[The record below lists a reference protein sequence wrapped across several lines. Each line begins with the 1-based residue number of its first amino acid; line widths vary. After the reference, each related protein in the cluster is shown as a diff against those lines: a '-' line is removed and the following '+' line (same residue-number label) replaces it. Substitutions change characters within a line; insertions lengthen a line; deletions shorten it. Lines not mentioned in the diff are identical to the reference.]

1 MPAKKKPA
9 PAKPAKKKLARK
21 APAKKPLAKPK
32 PAPAASSA
40 APKIGSPAPAF
51 SLPASNGKVVSLA
64 SLKGQPVVLY
74 FYPKD
79 DTPGCTVEACE
90 FSAQHGS
97 FEKAGAVVLGVSPD
111 GLASHD
117 RFIQKFQLPFILLSD
132 ESHKAAQAYGAWAK
146 KSMYGRQYMG
156 IQRSTFV
163 IDAKGRLAKAWPA
176 VSPAGHAAEVLAAIK
191 GL

>member
-1 MPAKKKPA
+1 MPAKKKTSAAKPAKKKPA
-9 PAKPAKKKLARK
+9 AQ
-21 APAKKPLAKPK
+21 APAKKPAAQAAGPK
-32 PAPAASSA
+32 VGAL
-40 APKIGSPAPAF
+40 APAF
-51 SLPASNGKVVSLA
+51 SLPASNGKTVSLA

-90 FSAQHGS
+90 FSAQHSS

-132 ESHKAAQAYGAWAK
+132 EEHKAAKAYGAWAK
-146 KSMYGRQYMG
+146 KSMYGKQYMG

-163 IDAKGRLAKAWPA
+163 IDAQGRLAKAWPK
-176 VSPAGHAAEVLAAIK
+176 VSPEGHAAEVLAALK
-191 GL
+191 AL

>member
-1 MPAKKKPA
+1 MPAKRKPA
-9 PAKPAKKKLARK
+9 PAKPAKKK
-21 APAKKPLAKPK
+21 PAAKMAVAKPK
-32 PAPAASSA
+32 PAKA
-40 APKIGSPAPAF
+40 APPAGPKVGAPAPAF
-51 SLPASNGKVVSLA
+51 SLPASNGNTISLA
-64 SLKGQPVVLY
+64 SLKGRPVVLY

-90 FSAQHGS
+90 FSAQHAS

-111 GLASHD
+111 GLKSHD

-132 ESHKAAQAYGAWAK
+132 EAHKAALAYGAWAK

-163 IDAKGRLAKAWPA
+163 IDAKGRLARAWPQ
-176 VSPAGHAAEVLAAIK
+176 VSPAGHAAEVLTALKA
-191 GL
+191 L

>member
-1 MPAKKKPA
+1 MPAKKKA
-9 PAKPAKKKLARK
+9 AAK
-21 APAKKPLAKPK
+21 APAKKKV
-32 PAPAASSA
+32 
-40 APKIGSPAPAF
+40 APKLAGPKLGALAPAF
-51 SLPASNGKVVSLA
+51 SLPASNGKTVSLA

-90 FSAQHGS
+90 FSAQHGA

-132 ESHKAAQAYGAWAK
+132 EAHKAALAYGAWVK
-146 KSMYGRQYMG
+146 KSMYGREAMG

-163 IDAKGRLAKAWPA
+163 IDAKGRLAKAWPQ
-176 VSPAGHAAEVLAAIK
+176 VSPAGHAAEVLAALK